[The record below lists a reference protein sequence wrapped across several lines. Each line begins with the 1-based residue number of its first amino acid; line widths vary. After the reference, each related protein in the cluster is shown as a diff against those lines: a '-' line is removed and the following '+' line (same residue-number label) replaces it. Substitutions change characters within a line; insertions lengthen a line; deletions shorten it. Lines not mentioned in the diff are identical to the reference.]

1 MNRLTILGLG
11 VMLMVG
17 VGARG
22 MTSAA
27 AQATVQSYT
36 GRVSEVT
43 IDQRGREP
51 GTSTGSLVL
60 AEVGGSKVN
69 LAIPAGTSIQRG
81 EHHVHLEALRVGNH
95 VTVQVVPLPGQTGDP
110 LGFALVQPSPTGDR
124 VGTTAGER
132 SYTLQESGG
141 Q

>member
-1 MNRLTILGLG
+1 MSRMNKLTILGLG

-17 VGARG
+17 VGAWG

-69 LAIPAGTSIQRG
+69 LAIPAGTNPAWR
-81 EHHVHLEALRVGNH
+81 APRA
-95 VTVQVVPLPGQTGDP
+95 P
-110 LGFALVQPSPTGDR
+110 
-124 VGTTAGER
+124 
-132 SYTLQESGG
+132 
-141 Q
+141 